1 MTAPIAKPSETTRG
15 RPRDESIDAAVVKA
29 LFEIIEEVGLS
40 ATTIDGVAE
49 RAGVGKA
56 TIYRRWESKEKLVI
70 DAVAGLITSVEI
82 PDRAEI
88 REVLVGMLRAMRAF
102 MAHAPAGTIFPWLV
116 GEIAAGSELGR
127 RYAESVILPRR
138 QQLYE
143 LIDRYVRSG
152 ELRDDLDAGVAVD
165 LLTGPVIM
173 LKILGGFRD
182 DPGDEW
188 VESIVDTLLTGWK
201 VNRLSTVR

>member
-15 RPRDESIDAAVVKA
+15 RPRDESIDSAVVKA